1 MTELEALRIN
11 NIAFL
16 LPPLVLGSNPSGPT
30 NVFPSAGFQSA
41 DLSVFRGAIL
51 IEKTAQDSRQGLPWK
66 AAIHGCAFQSRKKS
80 RCIAQEQTA
89 EEGVHQFPSVAHRSA
104 RYRCWFPAARYLCAP
119 FETHRNW
126 IGRLRRWWP

>member
-1 MTELEALRIN
+1 MTQLKARRIN

-30 NVFPSAGFQSA
+30 NVFPSAVFQSA

-51 IEKTAQDSRQGLPWK
+51 IDKTAQDSRQGLPWK

-80 RCIAQEQTA
+80 RCTAPAQTA
-89 EEGVHQFPSVAHRSA
+89 EVRVAQR
-104 RYRCWFPAARYLCAP
+104 RPAAYR
-119 FETHRNW
+119 
-126 IGRLRRWWP
+126 